1 MSDELVKTHVR
12 KWLAANVAV
21 QTSFRT
27 KVRDL
32 EASGL
37 LIVDGSQISSYDKDN
52 RADWE
57 IRDWRTG
64 KVLASGHSTFDGMNE
79 VLAQVDPDQ
88 RFRFLDR
95 LSEETE
101 LPDPGAT
108 DGLPESL
115 AEALVQWL
123 EEKADVAEVAEWLGE
138 PAEVIDRQMR
148 NEVDAARAEGA
159 RNQVTA

>member
-1 MSDELVKTHVR
+1 MSDEPVKAHVR

-21 QTSFRT
+21 QESFQT

-37 LIVDGSQISSYDKDN
+37 LIVDGGQIGSYDEDD

-57 IRDWRTG
+57 VRDWRTG
-64 KVLASGHSTFDGMNE
+64 EVLASGHSTFDGMDE
-79 VLAQVDPDQ
+79 VLAQVDPEQ

-101 LPDPGAT
+101 LSDPGAT
-108 DGLPESL
+108 DGLPKSL

-123 EEKADVAEVAEWLGE
+123 EEKADSDEVAEWLGE
-138 PAEVIDRQMR
+138 PVEVIDRQMR
-148 NEVDAARAEGA
+148 NEVDAARADVEPA
-159 RNQVTA
+159 TK

>member
-37 LIVDGSQISSYDKDN
+37 LIVDGSQIGSYDKDN

-57 IRDWRTG
+57 IRTG
-64 KVLASGHSTFDGMNE
+64 
-79 VLAQVDPDQ
+79 
-88 RFRFLDR
+88 
-95 LSEETE
+95 
-101 LPDPGAT
+101 
-108 DGLPESL
+108 
-115 AEALVQWL
+115 
-123 EEKADVAEVAEWLGE
+123 
-138 PAEVIDRQMR
+138 
-148 NEVDAARAEGA
+148 ARARFWRPG
-159 RNQVTA
+159 TAPLTG